1 LLRSKRPDKDASAR
15 DALAELPVV
24 YPNSAW
30 TPRGLLLKATLEER
44 GKVFIADPQLN
55 TSVPAALVTLRLMTD
70 RYSDAEGAEAA
81 FAKLADMYDELKR
94 YDYAAAT
101 WEKLATKFPASTR
114 DAWWKAA
121 ELYEK
126 RMKDL
131 PRAREAYARVPES
144 SSHYKDAQKRAR

>member
-1 LLRSKRPDKDASAR
+1 
-15 DALAELPVV
+15 
-24 YPNSAW
+24 
-30 TPRGLLLKATLEER
+30 
-44 GKVFIADPQLN
+44 
-55 TSVPAALVTLRLMTD
+55 M
-70 RYSDAEGAEAA
+70 
-81 FAKLADMYDELKR
+81 
-94 YDYAAAT
+94 
-101 WEKLATKFPASTR
+101 STR